1 LPEFTVIRIT
11 LGDRYTQNAIE
22 TISPNAHECNASIAV
37 SFVYL
42 RGVAVLTIEMLTNC
56 YASALPHRVEAL
68 NDDARLTS
76 V

>member
-1 LPEFTVIRIT
+1 MNFSAYVTIGE
-11 LGDRYTQNAIE
+11 RYTQDAIE

-56 YASALPHRVEAL
+56 YASAPPP
-68 NDDARLTS
+68 
-76 V
+76 